1 MSFVQ
6 KFSNLFGGAKQQ
18 GIAKGAAKKKL
29 AAKAKNDIIYVQD
42 DDCFVNHQELLCKY
56 NGRLTNSMTPH
67 HFQAYK
73 DTGATLVGWGCF
85 FPK

>member
-29 AAKAKNDIIYVQD
+29 AAKAKKEPVVADAKD
-42 DDCFVNHQELLCKY
+42 KWFVDRDQKLRSWKK
-56 NGRLTNSMTPH
+56 R
-67 HFQAYK
+67 
-73 DTGATLVGWGCF
+73 
-85 FPK
+85 